1 MFPSVWRIKEL
12 VSKKLQTYSKSYI
25 WYIKELE
32 FESKLIWLK
41 MMLFQQSSLD
51 QMSLHHPRL
60 TEMLEYAFPD
70 HLSQK
75 KSFLLSNPN
84 PFNIN
89 WC

>member
-1 MFPSVWRIKEL
+1 MP
-12 VSKKLQTYSKSYI
+12 
-25 WYIKELE
+25 
-32 FESKLIWLK
+32 
-41 MMLFQQSSLD
+41 FQQSSLD
-51 QMSLHHPRL
+51 QMSLHQPRL

-89 WC
+89 